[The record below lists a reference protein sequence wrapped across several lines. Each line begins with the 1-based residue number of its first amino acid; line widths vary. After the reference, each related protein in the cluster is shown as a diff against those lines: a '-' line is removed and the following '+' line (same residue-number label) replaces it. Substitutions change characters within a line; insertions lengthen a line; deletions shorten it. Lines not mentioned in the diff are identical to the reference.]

1 MLCEFQYFCLYLFL
15 SLLSQEV
22 FPNSC
27 LWVGGAS
34 PRPAPTCR
42 QHLGAFAEAVV
53 VVCITGAEVG
63 ALEDQAALV
72 PRRPAVP
79 TQRKPGGHPEVV
91 MGERPRVRLG
101 LVEERALLWLFWEG
115 EPQPGGTWA
124 ISPPGLHSL
133 SAPSQGPSTHCV
145 PGLPHFAEP
154 VLQKSEHDHGNNNS
168 ENNG

>member
-1 MLCEFQYFCLYLFL
+1 M
-15 SLLSQEV
+15 
-22 FPNSC
+22 
-27 LWVGGAS
+27 GGAS

-72 PRRPAVP
+72 PCRPAVP

-115 EPQPGGTWA
+115 EPQPGVLGP
-124 ISPPGLHSL
+124 SPLLDCILCLLPLRDQAPTVCQVSLILLSL
-133 SAPSQGPSTHCV
+133 SCKRVSMIMVITIVRTMVNIFKNIYYERGIVQRALLGLTHFV
-145 PGLPHFAEP
+145 
-154 VLQKSEHDHGNNNS
+154 
-168 ENNG
+168 